1 MNQEKILKL
10 EKEMEKMFEK
20 MTPQEAREENWHF
33 FFAPS
38 LREYVIQ
45 TDPSFKEIYQ
55 ATDKALPKI
64 KASIFA
70 EILKKLCFK
79 SIEFLVEEIFFSE
92 LEKLGGKKW
101 LQENNSSLYRYL
113 NAASGFQIIEKEN
126 LKEKIS
132 QIYDDLPEKIRQ
144 ALFSYENAIL
154 NLKICQKFG
163 ISEEKVSQL
172 SFLVGEVLLGILNP
186 KDLPEK
192 LSQNLGIS
200 PEDSLKI
207 FHLLSREIFFPL
219 KEKLKEVEKL
229 ASKVGLKEEK
239 EEQVQIIE
247 ETVNLKEILPEIKE
261 EKLKREKALNL
272 TELMKEKEPETKPQP
287 EKREELEIKPEP
299 KKEKTLEEEKPIPKP
314 EPSFKPEFKIS
325 LKKEKIK
332 PIADI
337 EKPKIEFEEVKE
349 REEEPL
355 FGKIEFPREKKEV
368 LKKPPQKPEI
378 KEIEYKKPEPKS
390 PFKKPLDFSNL

>member
-10 EKEMEKMFEK
+10 EKEIEKMFDE

-70 EILKKLCFK
+70 EILKSLCFK
-79 SIEFLVEEIFFSE
+79 SIEFLFEKIFFFQ

-101 LQENNSSLYRYL
+101 LQENNPSLYRYL
-113 NAASGFQIIEKEN
+113 NSAPGFQLFREKN

-132 QIYDDLPEKIRQ
+132 QIYDELPENIKQ

-154 NLKICQKFG
+154 NLKICQKFE
-163 ISEEKVSQL
+163 IPEEKVSQL
-172 SFLVGEVLLGILNP
+172 SLLVGKVLLGILNP
-186 KDLPEK
+186 KDLSEK
-192 LSQNLGIS
+192 LSQNLEIL
-200 PEDSLKI
+200 PETSLKI
-207 FHLLSREIFFPL
+207 SHLLSREIFFPL
-219 KEKLKEVEKL
+219 KENLKEAEKL
-229 ASKVGLKEEK
+229 AGKVGLKEEI
-239 EEQVQIIE
+239 VPME

-272 TELMKEKEPETKPQP
+272 SELVKEKELERKLEA
-287 EKREELEIKPEP
+287 EKREKPEIKPDP
-299 KKEKTLEEEKPIPKP
+299 EKPVSKS
-314 EPSFKPEFKIS
+314 EPSFKPEFKITS
-325 LKKEKIK
+325 KKEKIK

-355 FGKIEFPREKKEV
+355 FGKIEFPLKKEV
-368 LKKPPQKPEI
+368 LKKEKPKPEI
-378 KEIEYKKPEPKS
+378 KEIEYKKPEPRS